1 MRGNSVRL
9 RGSSPTATTTAVQL
23 LDTKNSARYSLAY
36 WTVVKLTVTLKIQ
49 PRDLFSP
56 DSRLLVTFNSHLSL
70 FEIETT
76 NMSSTSLNTTT
87 PVGPTKA
94 PRPLRTSGE
103 ILAEARKL
111 RQRAD
116 TLRWRLAIEYGDIP
130 EAVLSLAPGSSS
142 AVTLAATASS
152 SGTSSS
158 SSAAALPLADPFSF
172 TTSRPKLFSSSD
184 TTYDIPLHPRTNM
197 PLTPFTPNPP
207 EVLIPFHLMDDTIYH
222 RPPIS
227 HVPAIEPL
235 TPRTLIG
242 GSPDCWTKRLSGL
255 LQQNHFLDFTENTA
269 HYRMDSGTGKGNGN
283 EEKDTEGDNQ
293 KWVVRFEAKG
303 IKTGN
308 GYLETYLRVTWSGD
322 TEKEAREMAAKGFL
336 HCCMEGWERMRRI

>member
-1 MRGNSVRL
+1 
-9 RGSSPTATTTAVQL
+9 
-23 LDTKNSARYSLAY
+23 
-36 WTVVKLTVTLKIQ
+36 
-49 PRDLFSP
+49 
-56 DSRLLVTFNSHLSL
+56 
-70 FEIETT
+70 
-76 NMSSTSLNTTT
+76 MSSKSSKPTT
-87 PVGPTKA
+87 PVEPAKA

-116 TLRWRLAIEYGDIP
+116 TLRWRLAIEFGDIP
-130 EAVLSLAPGSSS
+130 EAVLPPAPGSSS
-142 AVTLAATASS
+142 AATPAATASS
-152 SGTSSS
+152 SGTPSS
-158 SSAAALPLADPFSF
+158 SSAAASPADPFSF
-172 TTSRPKLFSSSD
+172 TTSRPKLFSLSD
-184 TTYDIPLHPRTNM
+184 ITPDVPLHPRTNM

-235 TPRTLIG
+235 NARTLIG
-242 GSPDCWTKRLSGL
+242 GSPDCWTRRLSGL

-269 HYRMDSGTGKGNGN
+269 HYRMDSGMGKGE
-283 EEKDTEGDNQ
+283 EEKGKEGDCDGER
-293 KWVVRFEAKG
+293 WVVRFEANG
-303 IKTGN
+303 LKTGN
-308 GYLETYLRVTWSGD
+308 GYLETYLRVTWSGE